1 MNSLIAYYRVST
13 QKQGRSG
20 LGLEAQRS
28 AVQAYAKANDLVIAA
43 EYTEVETGK
52 GADALDRRP
61 QLAAALAAAKKAKTA
76 IVIAKLDRL
85 TRDVAFGATLMV
97 KKVPFIDVQYPH
109 ADPFSIHIRLALAQQ
124 EREMISQRTK
134 AALAACKARGQV
146 LGNAAQANDNRHQA
160 LLRAHD
166 LRTILADLE
175 CLSARAA
182 ATVLNTNKIA
192 TPTGAPW
199 SAKTVIRVRER
210 LAS

>member
-1 MNSLIAYYRVST
+1 MKPLIAYYRVST

-28 AVQAYAKANDLVIAA
+28 AVQAYAKANDLEIAA
-43 EYTEVETGK
+43 EFTEVETGK
-52 GADALDRRP
+52 GADALERRP
-61 QLAAALAAAKKAKTA
+61 QLAAALQAAKKAKTA

-146 LGNAAQANDNRHQA
+146 LGNAKQSNDNKHQA
-160 LLRAHD
+160 ALRAHD
-166 LRTILADLE
+166 LRAILADLE
-175 CLSARAA
+175 MLSARAA
-182 ATVLNTNKIA
+182 AAVLNTNKVA
-192 TPTGAPW
+192 TPTGKPW
-199 SAKTVIRVRER
+199 SSKTVIRVRER

>member
-1 MNSLIAYYRVST
+1 MQINITRDLAHMLSEALSQYIDNTVGDANAEPLTTDQTYNVLLQRDCAAGATKNDRLIAGAAHMKTLIAYYRVST

-109 ADPFSIHIRLALAQQ
+109 ADQQDASPPRQHI
-124 EREMISQRTK
+124 T
-134 AALAACKARGQV
+134 
-146 LGNAAQANDNRHQA
+146 
-160 LLRAHD
+160 
-166 LRTILADLE
+166 
-175 CLSARAA
+175 
-182 ATVLNTNKIA
+182 
-192 TPTGAPW
+192 
-199 SAKTVIRVRER
+199 
-210 LAS
+210 